1 MPKLKT
7 ITLKTTLLNDVP
19 VSNLLTV
26 ATKQNVT
33 PTLIFNHIQAKSI
46 SCDTLNEVEI
56 SNIVQL
62 DQDTSVKGLKF
73 LLWYV
78 FIVKKINFQE
88 KSLWKI
94 CLPAHT

>member
-1 MPKLKT
+1 M
-7 ITLKTTLLNDVP
+7 P

-33 PTLIFNHIQAKSI
+33 PKLIFNHIQAKSI

-62 DQDTSVKGLKF
+62 DQDTSVKGFKS
-73 LLWYV
+73 LLCNV
-78 FIVKKINFQE
+78 FIVKKLTFR
-88 KSLWKI
+88 KSRCGKFV
-94 CLPAHT
+94 CPHTFRNT